1 MNKEK
6 WEKETKKVI
15 EDFIFTWK
23 SVDSLYVFIS
33 NLHYIKESYV
43 ETFYNIVNDTDKIYI
58 LDYLADMKNIEDL
71 KHFMA
76 FDKAPMFRNTKVFDD
91 TSKAV
96 NQLVNNTNMHV
107 VIDSHILKALKLW
120 LFDVY
125 FLGIDYYL
133 NEYNNFDG
141 ELDDIKKQVDLY
153 NSNLFKSVE
162 LAEVISRNISDKLKD
177 YVYKLQRRAEELQDD
192 ILEIKSYGVSR
203 DDYVSLQVD
212 EDVLEVI
219 SYEIDLSNIIEEE
232 EPDDFYF

>member
-33 NLHYIKESYV
+33 NLHYIKESY
-43 ETFYNIVNDTDKIYI
+43 
-58 LDYLADMKNIEDL
+58 
-71 KHFMA
+71 
-76 FDKAPMFRNTKVFDD
+76 MFLHNF

-141 ELDDIKKQVDLY
+141 ELDDIKKQVELY

>member
-33 NLHYIKESYV
+33 NLHYIKESY
-43 ETFYNIVNDTDKIYI
+43 
-58 LDYLADMKNIEDL
+58 
-71 KHFMA
+71 
-76 FDKAPMFRNTKVFDD
+76 MFLHNF

-141 ELDDIKKQVDLY
+141 ELDDIKKQVELY

-177 YVYKLQRRAEELQDD
+177 YVYKLQRRAKELQDD

-219 SYEIDLSNIIEEE
+219 SYETDLSNIIEEE